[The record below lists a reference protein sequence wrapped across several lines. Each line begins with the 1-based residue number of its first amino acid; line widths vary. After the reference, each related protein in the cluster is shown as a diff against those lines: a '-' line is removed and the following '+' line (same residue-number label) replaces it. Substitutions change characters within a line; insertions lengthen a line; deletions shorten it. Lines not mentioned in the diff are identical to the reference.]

1 MASLTYTPARQAE
14 LVENLREVQQH
25 IKDAY
30 DSAAGDTRNPSVPRL
45 VAVSKLKPASDI
57 LALYDAGHRHFG
69 ENYIQ
74 ELTDKVTQLPRDIT
88 WHFIGTLQ
96 SNKAKTLV
104 DGVGGEGLVVETLG
118 SVKTAKL
125 LEKAMEKRPE
135 AGRLKVFIQVN
146 TSKEENKSGVDPL
159 PSLTNDASEPTPPT
173 ADHELVKL
181 TTYILQ
187 STHLH
192 LQGLMTIGSIQSSTS
207 HTVPNPDF
215 TTLHSTRHALH
226 SFLVS
231 KQGNALLGDGGTSLL
246 PDKEEQW
253 ELSMGMSS
261 DYEQAIKQGSASVRV
276 GTKIFGERPRKVDVG
291 GTTK

>member
-25 IKDAY
+25 VKDTWQ
-30 DSAAGDTRNPSVPRL
+30 SAPQATRNPIEPRL

-135 AGRLKVFIQVN
+135 AGKLKVFIQVN

-159 PSLTNDASEPTPPT
+159 PATTNDASEPTPST

-192 LQGLMTIGSIQSSTS
+192 LQGLMTIGALSSSTS
-207 HTVPNPDF
+207 AVPNPDF

-231 KQGNALLGDGGTSLL
+231 EQGNALLGDGGTSLL